1 MKPMCYSTNFRRPS
15 ATERAIRVQDHRMTM
30 ILGSQPL
37 LMGTNV
43 TIMYQ

>member
-1 MKPMCYSTNFRRPS
+1 MKLVCYSTNFMRPS
-15 ATERAIRVQDHRMTM
+15 ATEKAICVQDHRITT